1 MNRNFKRTISFLVL
15 FILPLTIYAQK
26 NVTQFLGIPID
37 GYKAEMIQK
46 LKAKGFTSN
55 KYKDDV
61 LEGEFNGNNVQLFIG
76 TNNNKVWRIGVMD
89 KNSTDETN
97 IKFRFNN
104 LINQFRN
111 NNKYRN
117 TADSTISKYTIPQE
131 DDIFYGISVEKKR
144 YEALFYQKSIKYE
157 SLSKEYEMLK
167 LKATKTEKEFD
178 RVLELITELAIE
190 EISMIQNNPVWFFIN
205 QDDSEYRIMLFY
217 ENGYNKANGDVL

>member
-1 MNRNFKRTISFLVL
+1 MNRNFKRTISFLIL
-15 FILPLTIYAQK
+15 FILPATIYAQK

-97 IKFRFNN
+97 IKFIFNN

-131 DDIFYGISVEKKR
+131 DDISYGISVEKKR

>member
-1 MNRNFKRTISFLVL
+1 VL